1 MDNFGEIIIR
11 SVTSMVVAAFTA
23 LIVLQFMNKD
33 FITTNIP
40 FWQGVTIVFLIVLG
54 MIVLVVVEVLMRRSM
69 KD

>member
-1 MDNFGEIIIR
+1 MDQFGEIIIR

-40 FWQGVTIVFLIVLG
+40 FWQGVSIVLLIVLG
-54 MIVLVVVEVLMRRSM
+54 MAVLVVVEVLMRREM